1 MYYAKY
7 NNPTTLTESVVR
19 QILEDIPGDSK
30 HTVISPKEELRRK
43 QILLY
48 HQYMARECHI

>member
-1 MYYAKY
+1 MYYAKC

-19 QILEDIPGDSK
+19 QIVEDIPGDSR